1 MFSPLGQVLRSKTE
15 EIREQSEEQRQ
26 LTHLQRKPAVVVNIE
41 EVEGHLHAL
50 RVARQEPAQ
59 HQLLHALELAVALL
73 LEVHVHRTEQSRV
86 DEWMSVG
93 VVSAVSAGAS
103 VLGSAPVSATW
114 RRRDERRRGRLT

>member
-1 MFSPLGQVLRSKTE
+1 
-15 EIREQSEEQRQ
+15 
-26 LTHLQRKPAVVVNIE
+26 
-41 EVEGHLHAL
+41 
-50 RVARQEPAQ
+50 
-59 HQLLHALELAVALL
+59 VALL
-73 LEVHVHRTEQSRV
+73 LEVHVHRAEQSRV